1 MRIGQAK
8 VKAIKEDF
16 DPLIAI
22 LNLSEERK
30 DDQSCLSSSSS
41 AVQVIDLDDPVPHSS
56 EYRVL
61 LKKSLQKFDA
71 AQGQFKSVPDRD
83 ANEQNELPKQTIF
96 KQKQSIDILDASV
109 DCRLQCDVRE

>member
-1 MRIGQAK
+1 M
-8 VKAIKEDF
+8 
-16 DPLIAI
+16 IAI

-41 AVQVIDLDDPVPHSS
+41 AVQVIDLDEPVPPRF

-61 LKKSLQKFDA
+61 LKKSLQNFDA
-71 AQGQFKSVPDRD
+71 ALGQFKSVPDRD

-96 KQKQSIDILDASV
+96 KQKRSIDILGARV
-109 DCRLQCDVRE
+109 DRRLQCDVRE